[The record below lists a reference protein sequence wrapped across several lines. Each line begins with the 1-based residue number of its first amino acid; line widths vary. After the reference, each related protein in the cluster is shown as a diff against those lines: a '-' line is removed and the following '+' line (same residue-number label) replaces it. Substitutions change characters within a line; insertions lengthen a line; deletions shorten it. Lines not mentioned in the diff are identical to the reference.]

1 MYELLHG
8 KPPFAVEKK
17 VNPINKINNIQ
28 KKIKKGLIKFGD
40 EVSEE
45 ARHVIRVMLSPE
57 PLDRPIA
64 IEVLTLP
71 FFTKHYPILAS
82 LNVKSSMIGS
92 KMNNSRSRVIHE
104 DTAPGS
110 NIINGETFFAGNMDK
125 IVPVR
130 LLDAKPVVLSE
141 EENIPSEIKIQQET
155 KERDLNKM
163 QKGIEAEH
171 LQVKTR
177 RASLDR
183 RARGLAEQ
191 KAEIGKREARLT
203 QKEKQTA
210 EREKA
215 LELQRLEV
223 DNMNLDLVDR
233 NLDLEAK
240 ERELGR
246 LAREVDDNSNGVGL
260 MEARVKQ
267 KIQDLEQRERE
278 MAEREENAKAT
289 ITEHLEKTKLLERR
303 EMELGEL
310 EQDLAD
316 REQGLLEKER
326 ETISD
331 AESEREESRRERESV
346 KRERG
351 RLGERR
357 EILDRNEGELE
368 ELRVELESQRLE
380 NEERGIEL
388 QRISQQLVDKEIE
401 LNSKSKGSV

>member
-28 KKIKKGLIKFGD
+28 KKIKKGLIKFAD

-92 KMNNSRSRVIHE
+92 KMNNSRSRVMNE

-110 NIINGETFFAGNMDK
+110 NIINGETFFAGNMEK

-141 EENIPSEIKIQQET
+141 EENITSEIKIKQEA
-155 KERDLNKM
+155 KERDLK
-163 QKGIEAEH
+163 KLEKVIEAER
-171 LQVKTR
+171 LQAKTR
-177 RASLDR
+177 RASLER
-183 RARGLAEQ
+183 KARGLAEQ
-191 KAEIGKREARLT
+191 KAEMGKREARLA
-203 QKEKQTA
+203 QREKQLS
-210 EREKA
+210 EKEKA

-223 DNMNLDLVDR
+223 DNMNLDMVDR

-240 ERELGR
+240 ERELGQ
-246 LAREVDDNSNGVGL
+246 LAREVEGNTSGVGL
-260 MEARVKQ
+260 LEAQVKQ
-267 KIQDLEQRERE
+267 RIQELEHRERE
-278 MAEREENAKAT
+278 MTEREEKAKTLIA
-289 ITEHLEKTKLLERR
+289 ENLETTKLLEQK
-303 EMELGEL
+303 EIELGEL
-310 EQDLAD
+310 ELDLAE
-316 REQGLLEKER
+316 REQGILEKER

-331 AESEREESRRERESV
+331 AESEREENRRERESV
-346 KRERG
+346 MREKD
-351 RLGERR
+351 RLGQRKETL
-357 EILDRNEGELE
+357 ERNEEKLE
-368 ELRVELESQRLE
+368 DLRVEVESQRLL

-388 QRISQQLVDKEIE
+388 QHISQQLVDKEIE
-401 LNSKSKGSV
+401 LNSKSKG